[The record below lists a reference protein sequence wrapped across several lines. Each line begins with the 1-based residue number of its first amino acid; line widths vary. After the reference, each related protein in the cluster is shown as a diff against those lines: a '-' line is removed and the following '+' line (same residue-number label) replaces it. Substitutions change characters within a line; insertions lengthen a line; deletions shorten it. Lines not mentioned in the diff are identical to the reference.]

1 MHDQIT
7 ALCGCLGVIVL
18 GMVVAAIA
26 YGNLIHRIRSVQLA
40 SRYLWILDIMREL
53 GYRFNVKE
61 KYFENM
67 DYRVSWEQ
75 IERNL
80 QSYRIDELRSL
91 VVRYRVYK

>member
-18 GMVVAAIA
+18 GIVFAAIA
-26 YGNLIHRIRSVQLA
+26 YGNLIHRIRLVQLA
-40 SRYLWILDIMREL
+40 SRYLWILDSMREL
-53 GYRFNVKE
+53 GYRFNVEE
-61 KYFENM
+61 KYFENV
-67 DYRVSWEQ
+67 DYRISWEQ